1 MSAGSVDRPPTVS
14 VHSGGSPPHR
24 GWLGRFVFGLD
35 DWLCRRF
42 GVIEFSTHP
51 DCIFRIELRRLDHA
65 ITLSGGTALR
75 PGDAIVQLHFWTER
89 VPQYDG
95 AGAGFEF
102 ARRFNRALVFSL
114 RELATF
120 LAVRDLTAVQV
131 ARGYPAPVFHACDL
145 RDVDSL
151 RAAIDQVSAR
161 GGPIRVLVNNAGNDD
176 RHKSQDV
183 TAAYW
188 DDRMA
193 VNLRHQFFAAQ
204 AVRPG
209 MRDAGGGS
217 IINFGSITWLV
228 GDGDCPAYVT
238 AKAAITGLTRAL
250 ASEFGSERIRVNCIL
265 PGWVM
270 TERQIKLWLTPE
282 GERQIEERQC
292 LPDRLQPGDI
302 ARMALFL
309 ASDDSRM
316 CTSQNF
322 IVDGGWV

>member
-1 MSAGSVDRPPTVS
+1 MT
-14 VHSGGSPPHR
+14 
-24 GWLGRFVFGLD
+24 
-35 DWLCRRF
+35 
-42 GVIEFSTHP
+42 
-51 DCIFRIELRRLDHA
+51 
-65 ITLSGGTALR
+65 
-75 PGDAIVQLHFWTER
+75 IV
-89 VPQYDG
+89 
-95 AGAGFEF
+95 
-102 ARRFNRALVFSL
+102 
-114 RELATF
+114 
-120 LAVRDLTAVQV
+120 
-131 ARGYPAPVFHACDL
+131 
-145 RDVDSL
+145 
-151 RAAIDQVSAR
+151 
-161 GGPIRVLVNNAGNDD
+161 IRVE
-176 RHKSQDV
+176 DV

-292 LPDRLQPGDI
+292 LPDRLQPADI